1 MFFVSGAEEVMQKA
15 IPARFHEKLLDV
27 DGVGQFCPFVDKKKI
42 QVETEERA
50 AG

>member
-27 DGVGQFCPFVDKKKI
+27 DGVEFCPFVDKKKI